1 MKNYVVIAPPY
12 SKSAGVRALYA
23 LSDLLEAR
31 GFQAPVL
38 CHEECSGHHCISSFT
53 REMQKED
60 IAIYPE
66 IVWGNPLQFRH
77 VVRYVLYFPG
87 RLGGMQHFSSD
98 EYVVTWDKAYLK
110 GVPEL
115 TLPLLDR
122 KLFYDAG
129 LPRTHDA
136 IYEHKFCGAKRA
148 LNIPEAVHITM
159 HYPERKQDLVS
170 LLQTTRT
177 LYSYDHNSLLNNE
190 AAACG
195 ARVKLVTDEGLVD
208 YEPVLNF
215 DEDKFR
221 SQLETFITATQ
232 ALSPHKP
239 RPVFRLSG
247 KRLMWY
253 FRLLFHRAAYACTGR
268 EENLRRTFYYRIKLG
283 IPAK

>member
-1 MKNYVVIAPPY
+1 MRNYVIAAPPY

-23 LSDLLEAR
+23 LSDLLETR

-38 CHEECSGHHCISSFT
+38 CHEACTEHHCISSFT
-53 REMQKED
+53 REMQEED
-60 IAIYPE
+60 IVIYPE
-66 IVWGNPLQFRH
+66 IVRGNPLRFRR

-87 RLGGMQHFSSD
+87 RLGGTRCFD
-98 EYVVTWDKAYLK
+98 DNEYVVTWDKEYIK

-122 KLFYDAG
+122 TLFYDAG

-136 IYEHKFCGAKRA
+136 IYEHKSCGEKRA
-148 LNIPEAVHITM
+148 LDIPKGVHITM
-159 HYPERKQDLVS
+159 HYPERKQDLVF

-195 ARVKLVTDEGLVD
+195 ARVKLVTDEGIVD

-215 DEDKFR
+215 DENKFR
-221 SQLETFITATQ
+221 RQLDAFIEDTQ
-232 ALSPHKP
+232 ALLPHKP
-239 RPVFRLSG
+239 RSVPCLRG
-247 KRLMWY
+247 ERLMWY

-268 EENLRRTFYYRIKLG
+268 EENLRRTLYYKIKLG
-283 IPAK
+283 IPVK